1 MGKLRFSNDTTS
13 LAAAKAC
20 RSKTG
25 RAIVFAALKRRAN
38 GLTADQI
45 ACITGLS
52 GDTIRPRLLELQE
65 AGSVEKLDATR
76 RTRANRDAHIYKAR
90 VR

>member
-1 MGKLRFSNDTTS
+1 MDKLRFSNDTTS

-25 RAIVFAALKRRAN
+25 RALVFAALKKNRC
-38 GLTADQI
+38 GLTAQQI
-45 ACITGLS
+45 EDVTGLS

-76 RTRANRDAHIYKAR
+76 RTRANREAHIYKAR